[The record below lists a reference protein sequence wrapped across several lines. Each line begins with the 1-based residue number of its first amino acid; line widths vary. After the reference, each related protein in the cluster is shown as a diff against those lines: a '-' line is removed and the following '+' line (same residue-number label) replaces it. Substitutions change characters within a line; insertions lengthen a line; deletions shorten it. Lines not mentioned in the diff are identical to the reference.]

1 MSARRP
7 APTTVTH
14 KAGFALPSVLFVVAM
29 VTLVFLV
36 AIEAL
41 SGLAAEARRAKQ
53 GAAFQAQALDLEART
68 AFLAATRPLGS
79 AAVLA
84 GDQPAAP
91 ALLALDG
98 RPYAAPGG
106 LALAAQ
112 DEAGLINLDTLPYAA
127 APRLFAALGVAPGWQ
142 GAMADRFADYLDPRD
157 LKRTNGADLSDYAAA
172 GLPPPPK
179 GALTRRDQLL
189 GLMGWNTL
197 VAPPAW
203 RDFRD
208 NLTADPISTD
218 INANTA
224 TPATLEVVY
233 GLTPAQAALA
243 VARRGQG
250 SFFELEDLGR
260 AAGVP
265 LHGDVERS
273 YTAPNGRI
281 ALRIDD
287 PASGLAYR
295 ARILLS
301 PDDPTQ
307 PFSVAEPET
316 SRLTDAERAAL
327 PAHAPALP

>member
-1 MSARRP
+1 MSERALASTP
-7 APTTVTH
+7 AG

-41 SGLAAEARRAKQ
+41 TGLAAEARRARD
-53 GAAFQAQALDLEART
+53 GAAFQARALDLEARAT
-68 AFLAATRPLGS
+68 FLAATRPLGP

-84 GDQPAAP
+84 GDQPGAP
-91 ALLALDG
+91 PLLALDG

-106 LALAAQ
+106 LALSAQ
-112 DEAGLINLDTLPYAA
+112 DEAGLINLDTLPRDAE
-127 APRLFAALGVAPGWQ
+127 PRLFAALGVASGWQ
-142 GAMADRFADYLDPRD
+142 GAMADRFADFVDPRD
-157 LKRTNGADLSDYAAA
+157 LKRENGADLSDYAAA

-179 GALTRRDQLL
+179 GPLVQRDQLL
-189 GLMGWNTL
+189 GLMGWNSL
-197 VAPPAW
+197 VAAPAW

-208 NLTADPISTD
+208 NLTADPVSTRV
-218 INANTA
+218 NVNTA
-224 TPATLEVVY
+224 TPAMLEVIY

-243 VARRGQG
+243 VARRGQA

-265 LHGDVERS
+265 LHGDVELS
-273 YTAPNGRI
+273 YTVPNGRI
-281 ALRIDD
+281 ALRIAD
-287 PASGLAYR
+287 PAGGLTYR
-295 ARILLS
+295 SRILLS
-301 PDDPTQ
+301 PDDPAR

-316 SRLTDAERAAL
+316 ARLNGAERAAL